1 MTPVMLSPVR
11 LRDGLLVL
19 LGMSAVRPDG
29 RLALFS
35 GCALAGYGAGALIA
49 APRRLAGAR

>member
-1 MTPVMLSPVR
+1 MR

-49 APRRLAGAR
+49 APRRRAGAR